1 MGALIRIYDA
11 RLLLHLSAT
20 TSPQRPVV
28 AAVLP
33 RAGVPICEPWSSQ
46 GDDNNRTTRRESSRR
61 PTLGPPFEIL
71 PSTSSATEEAPRRAL
86 SDGALGDFAPQ
97 STLPRRASSVGRG
110 DRGCNRP
117 EATMRAVAHA
127 LTLRRYDHLGNH
139 TYKRALGCHGLYL
152 GQGDVAP
159 PPSSNSSGDA
169 SNPEPEVPTFL
180 QCSGWHCLSSA

>member
-71 PSTSSATEEAPRRAL
+71 PSTSSVTEEAPRRAL

-169 SNPEPEVPTFL
+169 SNPEPEVPSFCNA
-180 QCSGWHCLSSA
+180 QVGIA